1 MCVRV
6 FMCVNVLL
14 NAADDL
20 TNRSRTEKEDRQKR
34 GRKRRRK
41 DRVCYTES
49 SFVIPS
55 RRRDVHLPLSS

>member
-1 MCVRV
+1 LNRKEEKQHEREERERYVCVRV

-34 GRKRRRK
+34 GRKRK
-41 DRVCYTES
+41 HT
-49 SFVIPS
+49 
-55 RRRDVHLPLSS
+55 